1 MWTPY
6 KDAVALLPLP
16 TVRAHVASSHSRA
29 ALFRRGPMGLQTTD
43 WGYGWDSGGWPSVG
57 GRSSRELVCG
67 GCPSQPA
74 KPCSMGTQS
83 APKRGFTAPQPG
95 PPGSEWAPLRRS
107 GLLVPI
113 AACPQHQQSAG
124 GDTLLRDLLRR
135 RPPRPPAAARPPQPR
150 ARPERWVLFLSGILK
165 PPSPARV

>member
-6 KDAVALLPLP
+6 KDAIALLPLP

-29 ALFRRGPMGLQTTD
+29 ALFRRGPMGLQATD

-83 APKRGFTAPQPG
+83 APKRGFTTPQPG
-95 PPGSEWAPLRRS
+95 PQGSEWAPLRRS

-113 AACPQHQQSAG
+113 AACPQHQQSARG
-124 GDTLLRDLLRR
+124 GGVHCCAIFSAAGRR
-135 RPPRPPAAARPPQPR
+135 GPPPMPGR
-150 ARPERWVLFLSGILK
+150 LSHAPGLNAG
-165 PPSPARV
+165 SSSCLVF

>member
-1 MWTPY
+1 MQTFPPLKKLYSRGLRLDLEGLDGDPTGRYSLPGPTMWTPY

-83 APKRGFTAPQPG
+83 APKRGFTTPQPG
-95 PPGSEWAPLRRS
+95 PPRSEWAPLRRS
-107 GLLVPI
+107 GLLRG
-113 AACPQHQQSAG
+113 CPGPCSPRSAG
-124 GDTLLRDLLRR
+124 R
-135 RPPRPPAAARPPQPR
+135 APR
-150 ARPERWVLFLSGILK
+150 ASGWCCGT
-165 PPSPARV
+165 R